1 MPTIMNF
8 ENNHLI
14 VHFLSFS
21 LLKAHR
27 DLICKIHQAI
37 LSSAGRA
44 GYVKLVQEPLSVYP
58 YTAMPCTNSEIQMTC
73 TVIGKGGWLRDW
85 GISEA
90 QKAPAEVSRNPG
102 PLAFFTWLKMFSS

>member
-1 MPTIMNF
+1 MNF

-37 LSSAGRA
+37 LSSAGRT

-58 YTAMPCTNSEIQMTC
+58 YTAMPCTNSEITNDMHCHRQR
-73 TVIGKGGWLRDW
+73 GLAQGLGNLRGPKG
-85 GISEA
+85 SC
-90 QKAPAEVSRNPG
+90 
-102 PLAFFTWLKMFSS
+102 